1 MKGKVLKKP
10 TNKSILHN
18 ISNISESLLHLIGYV
33 KINNMAVEINFLEKI
48 ITNIIKRQKKI
59 FYFDYYF
66 LNKFKLSSS
75 VLHIILGFLGFRKIA
90 GTSNVSYWIKKKIS
104 RYKSNY
110 DKDSPFYVLKKL
122 KLTTK
127 F

>member
-1 MKGKVLKKP
+1 LKGKVLKKLP
-10 TNKSILHN
+10 NESILYN

-33 KINNMAVEINFLEKI
+33 KINNMALEINFLEKI
-48 ITNIIKRQKKI
+48 VANIIKKQKRI

-75 VLHIILGFLGFRKIA
+75 VLHIILGFLGFSKIA
-90 GTSNVSYWIKKKIS
+90 GTSNVSYWIKKKIN
-104 RYKSNY
+104 RFKPTY

-122 KLTTK
+122 Q
-127 F
+127 